1 MKQNE
6 NLYVCM
12 YHGPVWIHEITFRN
26 EVDNLFD
33 NMHARI
39 NIYREFYHNIIY
51 IVNEGLYDFMLKY
64 MIKLIGDL
72 FAVGTCR
79 WFSCGG
85 TRTLDS
91 STNENNCHEWHD
103 I

>member
-1 MKQNE
+1 
-6 NLYVCM
+6 
-12 YHGPVWIHEITFRN
+12 
-26 EVDNLFD
+26 
-33 NMHARI
+33 
-39 NIYREFYHNIIY
+39 
-51 IVNEGLYDFMLKY
+51 MLKY
-64 MIKLIGDL
+64 MMKLIGDL

-91 STNENNCHEWHD
+91 STNKNDCHGWHD